1 MSRLTLEQRRER
13 WSAGGRKGGATRA
26 KSFTPEY
33 QRRIRA
39 RASHESLSQR
49 GRLGALGLA
58 IKRKN
63 RDAIIAAQWRAW
75 ETDRRQYCSHCKAF
89 QAARQEDRA
98 ETCVFVCE
106 VCGNPIELPF

>member
-1 MSRLTLEQRRER
+1 MSKLTYEQRRER

-26 KSFTPEY
+26 KSFTTAY
-33 QRRIRA
+33 QKKIRA
-39 RASHESLSQR
+39 RASHESLSAR

-63 RDAIIAAQWRAW
+63 RDAFIAAQWRAW

-89 QAARQEDRA
+89 QVARQEERD
-98 ETCVFVCE
+98 ETCVFICVVCDN
-106 VCGNPIELPF
+106 VIELPF